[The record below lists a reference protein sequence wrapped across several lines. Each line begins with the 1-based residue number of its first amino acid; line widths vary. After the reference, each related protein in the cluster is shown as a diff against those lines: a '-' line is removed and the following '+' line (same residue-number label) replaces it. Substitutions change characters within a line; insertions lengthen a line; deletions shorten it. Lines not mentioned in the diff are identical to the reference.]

1 VTNPLNQFL
10 IKTLIPIHVA
20 GHDISFTNA
29 SLFMVIVTLSIIA
42 VQYFGVRGNT
52 LIPGRMQALFESSY
66 DFIADMVE
74 DNAGKDARPF
84 APLIFSLFMFILFA
98 NLVGLLPFS
107 FTVTSHLAV
116 TFTLAILIFILVT
129 IVGFVKHGLKFFTL
143 FYPEGTPIWISFI
156 IVPIEVISY
165 FIRPITLSF
174 RLFLNMMAGHILLK
188 VFAGFAAMMAFYF
201 AIGPL
206 IFNVIFIGFEFFIA
220 ALQAY
225 IFTILSC
232 IYLNDA
238 INLH

>member
-1 VTNPLNQFL
+1 VHNPLHQFL
-10 IKTLIPIHVA
+10 IKTLIPIQIA

-42 VQYFGVRGNT
+42 VQYFGLRGNT
-52 LIPGRMQALFESSY
+52 LIPGRMQALFEASY

-84 APLIFSLFMFILFA
+84 APLIFSMFMFILFA
-98 NLVGLLPFS
+98 NLLGMLPFS
-107 FTVTSHLAV
+107 YTITSQLAV
-116 TFTLAILIFILVT
+116 TLTLALMIFTLVT
-129 IVGFVKHGLKFFTL
+129 IVGFVKHGLKFFTI
-143 FYPEGTPIWISFI
+143 FYPEGTPLWISFI
-156 IVPIEVISY
+156 IVPIEVLSY

-188 VFAGFAAMMAFYF
+188 VFAGFAAIMAFYF
-201 AIGPL
+201 AIGP
-206 IFNVIFIGFEFFIA
+206 IAFSVVFIGFEFFIA

-238 INLH
+238 LNLH

>member
-1 VTNPLNQFL
+1 VQNPLHQFL
-10 IKTLIPIHVA
+10 IKTLIPIEIA
-20 GHDISFTNA
+20 GHDVSFTNA
-29 SLFMVIVTLSIIA
+29 SFFMVLVTLSIIA
-42 VQYFGVRGNT
+42 VQYFGLRGNT
-52 LIPGRMQALFESSY
+52 LVPGRIQALFEASY
-66 DFIADMVE
+66 DFIAHMVE

-98 NLVGLLPFS
+98 NLLGMLPYS

-116 TFTLAILIFILVT
+116 TFALAIFIFVLVT
-129 IVGFVKHGLKFFTL
+129 IVGLVKHGMKFFTL
-143 FYPEGTPIWISFI
+143 FYPEGIPVWIAFI
-156 IVPIEVISY
+156 IVPIEIISY

-188 VFAGFAAMMAFYF
+188 VFAGFASTMAMYF
-201 AIGPL
+201 AIGPV
-206 IFNVIFIGFEFFIA
+206 IFDVLFIGFEFFIA